1 MRVSSSTFFETNV
14 TTMQQQQARML
25 QLQQQVASGR
35 RLLTASDDPVAAS
48 RALDISQADA
58 MNTQF
63 GMNRIGA
70 NHALS
75 MAESVLQ
82 SVTTLIQD
90 VQTSVISAG
99 NASYSNADRKTLAGQ
114 LSGRLQEL
122 IGLANSTDGTGNFL
136 FSGFQSKVS
145 PFSDSPAGVSYFGD
159 DGLRQMQVSAG
170 RQMPVSV
177 SGADVFMRIKTGNGT
192 VQIQPT
198 ATNAGTGVVGAN
210 SVVNPAA
217 ITGDNYQIA
226 FSVVAGVTT
235 YSVTDTTTS
244 AVLSSGNPYTSGQA
258 ITFDGIQFDIKGVPA
273 DADTFDVVPS
283 VNESLFKTL
292 SNLVTALNA
301 PVSTPLTAAQLSS
314 SLGQGMAQ
322 LESALSNVLNTRS
335 SLGVRM
341 NELDALQSTGEDL
354 DLQLKQTLSGLQDV
368 DYNKAISDLTQQQ
381 INLTAAQKT
390 FAKVSGMSMFD
401 YM

>member
-1 MRVSSSTFFETNV
+1 
-14 TTMQQQQARML
+14 MQQQQARML

-75 MAESVLQ
+75 MTESVLQ

-90 VQTSVISAG
+90 VQTSVVAAG
-99 NASYSNADRKTLAGQ
+99 NASYSNADRKTLAAH

-122 IGLANSTDGTGNFL
+122 IGLSNSTDGAGNFL
-136 FSGFQSKVS
+136 FSGFQSKTQ
-145 PFSDSPAGVSYFGD
+145 PFSDSPAGMSFFGD

-170 RQMPVSV
+170 RQMSVSV

-192 VQIQPT
+192 VQTLPT
-198 ATNAGTGVVGAN
+198 PTNTGSGIVGGN
-210 SVVNPAA
+210 IVVNPAA
-217 ITGDNYQIA
+217 ITGDSYQIA

-235 YSVTDTTTS
+235 YSVTDTTT
-244 AVLSSGNPYTSGQA
+244 ATVLSSGNPYTSGQA

-273 DADTFDVVPS
+273 DADTFDVTPS
-283 VNESLFKTL
+283 ANESLFKTL

-314 SLGQGMAQ
+314 SLGQGITQ
-322 LESALSNVLNTRS
+322 LETALSNVLNTRS
-335 SLGVRM
+335 SIGVRL
-341 NELDALQSTGEDL
+341 NELDALQSTGDDL
-354 DLQLKQTLSGLQDV
+354 NLQLKQTLSGLQDV